1 MKKQTKVW
9 LGILFLSIVIIGGWF
24 ISNDVYLSSS
34 GEFGLY
40 LVETGELIISDKDI
54 LSYNK
59 TIHEIK
65 LTKGGVERFKGR
77 DLYQR
82 KFVIKLK
89 GIELYDGAFWSYLSS
104 RIYEGVV
111 IVDINLIQ
119 EDVTDSLTIEPWY
132 PPGLFTGSEDPRR
145 NTGIFNYFQ
154 KIGKLTQ

>member
-1 MKKQTKVW
+1 LKTQTTVW
-9 LGILFLSIVIIGGWF
+9 LGILLLSIVIIGGWW
-24 ISNDVYLSSS
+24 ILNDGYLSSS
-34 GEFGLY
+34 GEFGFY

-77 DLYQR
+77 ELYQR
-82 KFVIKLK
+82 KFVITLH
-89 GIELYDGAFWSYLSS
+89 GVEMYEGAFWSDLSS

-111 IVDINLIQ
+111 ILNIHQIQ
-119 EDVTDSLTIEPWY
+119 EGVTDRLTIEPWY

-145 NTGIFNYFQ
+145 NTEIFNYFQ

>member
-9 LGILFLSIVIIGGWF
+9 VGILFLSIVIIGGWF
-24 ISNDVYLSSS
+24 ILNDLYLSSS

-40 LVETGELIISDKDI
+40 LVENGELIVSDRDI

-59 TIHEIK
+59 TNHEIK
-65 LTKGGVERFKGR
+65 LTKGGVERFQGL

-82 KFVIKLK
+82 TFVIKLK
-89 GIELYDGAFWSYLSS
+89 GEEMYEGAFWSYLSS

-111 IVDINLIQ
+111 LLDIILIQ
-119 EDVTDSLTIEPWY
+119 DDVTDSLTIEPWY
-132 PPGLFTGSEDPRR
+132 PPGLFYGAEDPRL
-145 NTGIFNYFQ
+145 NTEIFNYFQ

>member
-1 MKKQTKVW
+1 MKKHTKVW
-9 LGILFLSIVIIGGWF
+9 LGILLLSSVIIGGWF
-24 ISNDVYLSSS
+24 ILKDVYLSSS
-34 GEFGLY
+34 GELGLY
-40 LVETGELIISDKDI
+40 LVETGELIISDRDI

-65 LTKGGVERFKGR
+65 LTKEGVEKFKVR

-82 KFVIKLK
+82 KFVIKLH

-111 IVDINLIQ
+111 ILDINLIQ
-119 EDVTDSLTIEPWY
+119 EDVTDKVTIELWY
-132 PPGLFTGSEDPRR
+132 PPGLFTGSEDPRH